1 MLNLDVQDPHLGSKA
16 SEVLQVAANSVGF
29 LDDGVDVQFRNF
41 LHEAVFIALPV
52 LED

>member
-1 MLNLDVQDPHLGSKA
+1 MQDPHLGSKA
-16 SEVLQVAANSVGF
+16 SEVLQVAADAVGF
-29 LDDGVDVQFRNF
+29 LDDGVDVQFRDF